1 MKSEGGP
8 PGRPATTV
16 IRARSV
22 AAVAADARDAD
33 LRRAAFVRLRA
44 HLRRRH
50 GRIHFDESHRGI
62 AA

>member
-1 MKSEGGP
+1 MNDEAAR

-16 IRARSV
+16 NRARSV
-22 AAVAADARDAD
+22 AADAADAD
-33 LRRAAFVRLRA
+33 LRRAAYVRLRA

>member
-1 MKSEGGP
+1 MNDEAAR
-8 PGRPATTV
+8 PGRPATVTN
-16 IRARSV
+16 RARSV
-22 AAVAADARDAD
+22 SGGAVVDAD